1 MHGRRDIQLGQ
12 AVVRS
17 GRDGVDD
24 AAEDVYDAA
33 DIGLENSGGRGAVR
47 EAIEY
52 ILAAQ
57 DKWEKIVASYEQA
70 GQGDRQ

>member
-1 MHGRRDIQLGQ
+1 MFNNFLLKEVLEH
-12 AVVRS
+12 
-17 GRDGVDD
+17 
-24 AAEDVYDAA
+24 AA
-33 DIGLENSGGRGAVR
+33 DIGLDNPGGRGAVR